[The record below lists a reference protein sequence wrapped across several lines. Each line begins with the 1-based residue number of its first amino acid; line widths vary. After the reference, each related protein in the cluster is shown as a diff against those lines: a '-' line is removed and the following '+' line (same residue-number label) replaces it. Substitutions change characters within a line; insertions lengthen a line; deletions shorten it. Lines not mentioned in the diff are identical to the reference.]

1 MGTLKTT
8 ECFSGINSHYG
19 ETLVTTGDPERG
31 EGPVATKWP
40 AVSKRPAKFA
50 DLLPDPREGGEGQGC
65 SPGDVRRLQAGLLGS
80 DFWPWLCSS
89 HSLHYQMPQGWK
101 GAWGHLDQT
110 PREGGPFCSV
120 PSCAGPPFPRAE
132 TKQQGFLKR
141 SHVEKQRWPLGRGN

>member
-80 DFWPWLCSS
+80 DFWP
-89 HSLHYQMPQGWK
+89 
-101 GAWGHLDQT
+101 
-110 PREGGPFCSV
+110 
-120 PSCAGPPFPRAE
+120 
-132 TKQQGFLKR
+132 
-141 SHVEKQRWPLGRGN
+141 